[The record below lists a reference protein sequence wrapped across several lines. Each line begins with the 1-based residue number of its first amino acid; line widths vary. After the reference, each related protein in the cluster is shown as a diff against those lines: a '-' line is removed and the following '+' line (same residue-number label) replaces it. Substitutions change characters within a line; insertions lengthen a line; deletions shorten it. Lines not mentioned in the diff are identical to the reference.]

1 MLMRRLTL
9 LAVAALVT
17 MAVVAGTPTGASADA
32 VVTRQTMTSPIPPET
47 GLTDGCH
54 PGLTGTLTG
63 TASVDFQVI
72 QTSTGFHV
80 EGTEVDTGRIDWND
94 GSYTIIGSTDHF
106 IFEVMPGTFVH
117 TTAHVDFGD
126 TYSADGTFLF
136 TVTFHKIH
144 HFTITNGFVTRVD
157 FVVDHVQ
164 GGQCNL

>member
-1 MLMRRLTL
+1 MRRPTR
-9 LAVAALVT
+9 LAVAALVA
-17 MAVVAGTPTGASADA
+17 MAVVAVTSPGASADA
-32 VVTRQTMTSPIPPET
+32 VVTRQTVTGPVSDT

-54 PGLTGTLTG
+54 PGLTGTLTR
-63 TASVDFQVI
+63 TASADFQFV

-80 EGTEVDTGRIDWND
+80 EGTEIDTGRIDWNE

-106 IFEVMPGTFVH
+106 IFEIMPGTFVH

-136 TVTFHKIH
+136 TVTFHQTEH
-144 HFTITNGFVTRVD
+144 VTTTNGVVTRVD
-157 FVVDHVQ
+157 FVINHVQ